1 MTAHNTNHMI
11 STLPTCSGRPQA
23 FQNIRSLVLL
33 AGLAAASALTSP
45 AAAQVKPHGSMMR
58 FPDISKTHIVFAYA
72 NDLWVAPKSGGAAF
86 PLASPPGGEAFPRFS
101 ADGKTIAFVGNYEGN
116 RDVYTIP
123 LEGGIPTRVT
133 HHPAAEVLCDWTG
146 PGFEGGDQLTFMMS
160 GLAGLGRQTQIFTVP
175 ATGGL
180 ATQLPVPY
188 SGFGAMSPDGTILAY
203 SPHSIDTRTWKRY
216 RGGMATDLW
225 LFNIK
230 DKTSRQITDWEG
242 TDTLP
247 MWIPGGDGS
256 VVYYHSD
263 NGPEHRMNIWA
274 YSIADGRREQIT
286 KYSENDVK
294 WPSIGPGDNGEGEII
309 FQLGA
314 ELRVI
319 NLGNRQDRTI
329 NVTIPG
335 DRPTIRPRREDASR
349 LIRSAS
355 ISPTGKRV
363 AIQARGDIFTAP
375 AKEGITRNLTRTDG
389 TFERDPAWSPDGRW
403 IAYFSDESGEYELWL
418 RPSDGKPPE
427 PKKDDKKSDDKKSD
441 DKKSEDKKSDDAGKD
456 EDNDSTE
463 NAPADADKDAAKP
476 ADSAEKAA
484 PRKLTSIGTGFKF
497 NTTWSPDSKFICFT
511 DNIGR
516 LFLTT
521 VESGE
526 TKEIDQDPWGN
537 PMGVNWS
544 HDSQWITFARGED
557 HYNANN
563 GIIFLYNVKSG
574 AKTQVTSNMFA
585 SSSPTFDRKGD
596 FLYFRSNRNISAP
609 VYSDID
615 STFAY
620 NNTELLY
627 MVPLRKDVK
636 NPFAPK
642 VDEEEIKPEE
652 KKEDKKKEDKK
663 DDKKEDEKDDKK
675 ADEAKKDEGESKDK
689 PAKEGTKE
697 DAKADDGVSGT
708 WTGQVIGQGPNM
720 PPGGVPVTLIL
731 VLGPEGVVTG
741 TASSM
746 MGGGPISNGK
756 FDRATGE
763 LFFNIS
769 VGPASVTISGKIAGD
784 EFKGTFNMGDTSG
797 TITAK
802 RTTKSSDSSSTK
814 TDSTEA
820 AKEVKI
826 DIEGFERRA
835 VQLPLISGSFGNMGV
850 SHDNKLIFARFSSK
864 ASSDASA
871 IKIFD
876 PADDAREEKVVQAGA
891 AGFEISADGKK
902 ILIFRGRSLT
912 VADASAGG
920 GKTSSVPTNSMTVS
934 VNPRNEWRQII
945 TDTWRLHRD
954 YFYEDTLHGVNWDNI
969 RDQYLKLLEDAV
981 SREDVAYL
989 QSEMVSELNIGHAY
1003 ISNPGDVESSVP
1015 NVNVGLLGCDFE
1027 LVNSDAGTA
1036 YRISKIY
1043 SGADWDADAR
1053 GPLDQLGVNVKE
1065 GDYLLAVNDVPVD
1078 TSKDPYAAFLGTAN
1092 QVTSITVGANPII
1105 DGKSRQVLV
1114 TPTASE
1120 SNLRYRAWIE
1130 TKRAYADKAS
1140 NGKIGYIYVPNTG
1153 VDGQSDLFRQFT
1165 GQRGKEALIID
1176 DRWNGGG
1183 QIPTRFIELLNRP
1196 PTNFWARRGGKDWPW
1211 PSDAH
1216 FGPKA
1221 MLVNGLAGSG
1231 GDMFPWLFKHNKI
1244 GKVIGTR
1251 TWGGLVG
1258 ISGNPELIDGG
1269 VITVPTFG
1277 FYETDGTWGVEG
1289 HGVDPDIEVIDDPAK
1304 MVDGGDPQLDAA
1316 ISHLLEEIKNNGFV
1330 PPKRPAGPNRSRMG
1344 LDPNDK

>member
-1 MTAHNTNHMI
+1 MN
-11 STLPTCSGRPQA
+11 SKLPTRSSKAPA
-23 FQNIRSLVLL
+23 FQRISSLLML
-33 AGLAAASALTSP
+33 AGLAAAATLSSP
-45 AAAQVKPHGSMMR
+45 ASAQVQPHGSMMR
-58 FPDISKTHIVFAYA
+58 FPDISKSHIVFAYA
-72 NDLWVAPKSGGAAF
+72 NDLWVAPKSGGVAQI
-86 PLASPPGGEAFPRFS
+86 LASPPGGEAFPRFS
-101 ADGKTIAFVGNYEGN
+101 ADGQTIAFVGNYEGN
-116 RDVYTIP
+116 RDIYTLP
-123 LEGGIPTRVT
+123 LSGGIPTRVT
-133 HHPAAEVLCDWTG
+133 YHPAAETLCDWTG
-146 PGFEGGDQLTFMMS
+146 PGFEGGDQLAFFMS

-180 ATQLPVPY
+180 ASQLPVPY
-188 SGFGAMSPDGTILAY
+188 SGFGAISPDGTWLAY
-203 SPHSIDTRTWKRY
+203 TPHSIDTRTWKRY
-216 RGGMATDLW
+216 RGGMATDVW

-230 DKTSRQITDWEG
+230 DKTSRKITDWEG
-242 TDTLP
+242 TDTIP
-247 MWIPGGDGS
+247 MWIPGGNGN

-274 YSIADGRREQIT
+274 FNVKDGTREQIT
-286 KYSENDVK
+286 KYTDNDVK

-314 ELRVI
+314 ELKVV
-319 NLGNRQDRTI
+319 NLGTRADRTVT
-329 NVTIPG
+329 VTIPG
-335 DRPTIRPRREDASR
+335 DRPTIKPRMEDASQ

-355 ISPTGKRV
+355 ISPSGKRV
-363 AIQARGDIFTAP
+363 AVQARGDIFTAP

-389 TFERDPAWSPDGRW
+389 TFERDPSWSPDGRW

-418 RPSDGKPPE
+418 RPSDGRAPE
-427 PKKDDKKSDDKKSD
+427 PKKDDKKSE
-441 DKKSEDKKSDDAGKD
+441 DKKSEDKKPDDNKSDDASKD
-456 EDNDSTE
+456 EEKKPAEDAN
-463 NAPADADKDAAKP
+463 ADASEANAKDAAKADAKDDAKP
-476 ADSAEKAA
+476 AVTTEKAA

-497 NTTWSPDSKFICFT
+497 NITWSPDSKFICFT

-557 HYNANN
+557 HYNASN
-563 GIIFLYNVKSG
+563 GIIFLYNAKTG
-574 AKTQVTSNMFA
+574 TKTQVTSNMFA

-642 VDEEEIKPEE
+642 VDEEEFKPEE
-652 KKEDKKKEDKK
+652 KKEDKK
-663 DDKKEDEKDDKK
+663 DDKKEDKK
-675 ADEAKKDEGESKDK
+675 PDEAKKDEGDSKDK
-689 PAKEGTKE
+689 PAKEGKD

-708 WTGQVIGQGPNM
+708 WTGQVTGQGPNM
-720 PPGGVPVTLIL
+720 PPGGVPVTLTI
-731 VLGPEGVVTG
+731 VLGSEGVVTG
-741 TASSM
+741 TASSV

-756 FDRATGE
+756 YDKATGE
-763 LFFNIS
+763 LSFSIS
-769 VGPASVTISGKIAGD
+769 VGRASVNISGKITGD
-784 EFKGTFNMGDTSG
+784 EFKGSFNMGESAG

-802 RTTKSSDSSSTK
+802 RTSKT
-814 TDSTEA
+814 TDSASAKSETAEA
-820 AKEVKI
+820 SKDVKI
-826 DIEGFERRA
+826 DLEGFERRA
-835 VQLPLISGSFGNMGV
+835 VQLPLVSGSFGNLAV

-864 ASSDASA
+864 TSSEAGA

-876 PADDAREEKVVQAGA
+876 PADEAREEKVVQAGA
-891 AGFEISADGKK
+891 GGFDISADGKK
-902 ILIFRGRSLT
+902 LLIFRGRSLT
-912 VADASAGG
+912 IADASAGG
-920 GKTSSVPTNSMTVS
+920 GKTSSVPTNSMMVS

-954 YFYEDTLHGVNWDNI
+954 YFYENTLHGVKWDNV
-969 RDQYLKLLEDAV
+969 RDHYLKLLEDAV
-981 SREDVAYL
+981 SREDVAFL

-1015 NVNVGLLGCDFE
+1015 SVNVGLLGCDYE
-1027 LVNSDAGTA
+1027 LVKSDAGTA

-1065 GDYLLAVNDVPVD
+1065 GDYLLAVNDVPID

-1092 QVTSITVGANPII
+1092 QVTSITVGTNPII
-1105 DGKSRQVLV
+1105 DDKSRQVLV

-1130 TKRAYADKAS
+1130 TKRAHADKAS

-1221 MLVNGLAGSG
+1221 MLANGLAGSG

-1304 MVDGGDPQLDAA
+1304 MVNGGDPQLDAA

-1330 PPKRPAGPNRSRMG
+1330 PPKRPAGPNRSGMG
-1344 LDPNDK
+1344 LDPKDK